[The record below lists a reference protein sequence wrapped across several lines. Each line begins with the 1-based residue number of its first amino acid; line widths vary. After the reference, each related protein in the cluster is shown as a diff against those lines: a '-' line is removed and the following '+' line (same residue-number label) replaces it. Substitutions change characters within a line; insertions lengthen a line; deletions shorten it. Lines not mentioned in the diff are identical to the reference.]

1 MKESSRHPQKILH
14 MGGLPRLLRQPAQL
28 YRLSYFQDTYIPM
41 PNSVETLDFCFTL
54 SGTGTYLE
62 MEVDSMRFR
71 HIFPYMEI
79 RLPEKRYRILS
90 DVKCEFFILSYR
102 PGFMDF
108 FTSCGFNLYIP
119 GYGFTLTPRMSL
131 LMKELL
137 VLSDSSDTLDIP
149 DRLDML
155 AMEFLFESFLN
166 RRLDNPST
174 SDETYWDLVIRIA
187 KYFDNHLGE
196 NLNLE
201 SVLAKFAISRRTF
214 FRYWKRHF
222 HISPVAYINQSRI
235 ETAARLVLET
245 NLKIYEIAERM
256 GFSGTAYF
264 CTEFKKAKGVSPL
277 DYRQQSRQEEIHPPK
292 HSGPKKA
299 SVRK

>member
-1 MKESSRHPQKILH
+1 MKDSPSKPQKFLP

-28 YRLSYFQDTYIPM
+28 YRLSYFQDTHIPM
-41 PNSVETLDFCFTL
+41 PSPVETLDFCFTP
-54 SGTGTYLE
+54 SGDGTYLE
-62 MEVDSMRFR
+62 IEVDAIRFR

-102 PGFMDF
+102 PVYMEF
-108 FTSCGFNLYIP
+108 FASCGFNLGLP

-137 VLSDSSDTLDIP
+137 VLSDSPDTLGIP

-155 AMEFLFESFLN
+155 ALEFLFESFLN
-166 RRLDNPST
+166 RRLDNPGT

-187 KYFDNHLGE
+187 KYLDNHLGE
-196 NLNLE
+196 KLE
-201 SVLAKFAISRRTF
+201 LDSVLAKFAISRRTF

-222 HISPVAYINQSRI
+222 HISPMAYINSSRI
-235 ETAARLVLET
+235 ETAARLLLET
-245 NLKIYEIAERM
+245 DLKIYEIAERM

-264 CTEFKKAKGVSPL
+264 CTEFKKAKGVTPL
-277 DYRQQSRQEEIHPPK
+277 DYRKRERVKEPFSPK
-292 HSGPKKA
+292 RSK
-299 SVRK
+299 RKI